1 MASTYLNNLRLEN
14 IGDGDQSGTWGST
27 TNKNICGLL
36 VDAVAGI
43 TSTSI
48 TGLVTYTLSA
58 NNGIADESRNAVLR
72 FTGSLAAKCSIIV
85 PATVKTYLVDNQT
98 TGDGPWV
105 GIKTATGLEAIVP
118 PGLYY
123 VYCDGLD
130 SYVSTGFSN
139 GGIIYGNL
147 GVLGDVQIGSSTTPK
162 TLNVS
167 GNTTLKPSLTG
178 ALVGTA
184 GLISSVAPG
193 TAGNVLISV
202 EATLPAVG
210 TVWASSTNAAF
221 PPTTRLIFQQ
231 TAAPVGWTKVTA
243 TGNDSVLRIVTG
255 SVVNGG
261 TIGVSTWAAQTA
273 TGGHILTIAEMPA
286 HTHGSGAVTGVSGL
300 QGQATQGYVGQGN
313 TGSTGGSTA
322 HTHTLS
328 QDIKYYDA
336 IVAVKD

>member
-193 TAGNVLISV
+193 ASGNVLTSN
-202 EATLPAVG
+202 G
-210 TVWASSTNAAF
+210 TAWASSAAGF

-231 TAAPVGWTKVTA
+231 TAAPTGWTKVTA

-286 HTHGSGAVTGVSGL
+286 HTHGSGATSGVSGL
-300 QGQATQGYVGQGN
+300 QGQAAQGYVGQGN
-313 TGSTGGSTA
+313 TGSAGGDAA

>member
-72 FTGSLAAKCSIIV
+72 FTGSLAAQCSIIV

-147 GVLGDVQIGSSTTPK
+147 GVLGDVQIGSATTPK

-193 TAGNVLISV
+193 ASGNVLTSD
-202 EATLPAVG
+202 G
-210 TVWASSTNAAF
+210 TEWVSSTAGF

-231 TAAPVGWTKVTA
+231 TAAPIGWTKVTA

-286 HTHGSGAVTGVSGL
+286 HTHDSGAVTGVSGL
-300 QGQATQGYVGQGN
+300 QGQAAQGYVGQGN
-313 TGSTGGSTA
+313 TGSTGGGTA